1 MVNSLAGSGA
11 HLQPNIPH
19 TPQPSNELKTP
30 TKVRNVFPE
39 TWLWTNE
46 SVGLMGMNIC
56 TLKKGDKSYKFVQ
69 RNLLIHFI

>member
-1 MVNSLAGSGA
+1 MRHHGFLMGGFPELGMANSLAGSGA

-46 SVGLMGMNIC
+46 SVGYIIG
-56 TLKKGDKSYKFVQ
+56 
-69 RNLLIHFI
+69 

>member
-1 MVNSLAGSGA
+1 MRHHGFLMGGFPELGMVNSLAGSGA

-46 SVGLMGMNIC
+46 SVGYIIG
-56 TLKKGDKSYKFVQ
+56 
-69 RNLLIHFI
+69 